1 MVHPEHQD
9 EERDVEIEILK
20 QRLPP
25 RLSANFDNIFVD
37 KKKLDSLK
45 QNVEKKQ
52 RRTRSSRTG

>member
-1 MVHPEHQD
+1 MVHPEQGD

-25 RLSANFDNIFVD
+25 KLRANFDNIFVD

-52 RRTRSSRTG
+52 RRTRSSRTR